1 MKIAGLIVIVLG
13 WLIAVSSTQV
23 SGVGLQL
30 FVAVLGLIVAAIGII
45 GILNRAH
52 LEARNLEK
60 LSCRR
65 LMRC

>member
-23 SGVGLQL
+23 SGTGLQL
-30 FVAVLGLIVAAIGII
+30 FVALLGFVVSAVGVI

-52 LEARNLEK
+52 LEHAIWK
-60 LSCRR
+60 S
-65 LMRC
+65 